1 MDRFI
6 FCFILGIAMFLAGC
20 GNSARNGNNQNASEA
35 QTLPDMHNARI
46 ALDFTGTY
54 RGVVPCA
61 DCEGIQTT
69 LILAAEEK
77 YQLQTVYL
85 GKSEQVFE
93 ETGTYRWNEAGNTIT
108 LEGIENAPNQ
118 YFVGENMVF
127 QLDMEGNRIT
137 GELAEMYI
145 LRKTE

>member
-1 MDRFI
+1 MNRLVI
-6 FCFILGIAMFLAGC
+6 YLVLGIALILAGC
-20 GNSARNGNNQNASEA
+20 GNSPSNSNNRNVPEV

-46 ALDFTGTY
+46 ALDYAGTY

-69 LILAAEEK
+69 LILTADGK

-85 GKSEQVFE
+85 KKSEQVFE
-93 ETGTYRWNEAGNTIT
+93 ETGTYRWNDAGNTIR
-108 LEGIENAPNQ
+108 LEGMENAPNQ

-127 QLDMEGNRIT
+127 QLDLEGNRIT
-137 GELAEMYI
+137 GELAEKYI